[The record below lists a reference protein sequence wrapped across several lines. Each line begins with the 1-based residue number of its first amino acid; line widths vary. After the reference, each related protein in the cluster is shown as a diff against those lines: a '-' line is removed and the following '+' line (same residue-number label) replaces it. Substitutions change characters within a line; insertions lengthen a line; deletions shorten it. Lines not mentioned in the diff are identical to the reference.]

1 MDNSIIKK
9 LIKNLFDKPLENNNK
24 SLFVNRENEFQMLD
38 RILNFQPQGVYGLCG
53 ETGNGKTSFLNTTL
67 DYEIKSYFLAI
78 TEKEN
83 KEIIIADLLFKLCTY
98 ISKQEKGKLK
108 SLAEE
113 TRKWII
119 EETHVS
125 RSFQVGFNAVAA
137 GGVAKGS
144 SNVQRFSLFE
154 AKERLFEI
162 LTLVRDKHDKVLLI
176 IDELDKEK
184 KDEVLLILDSL
195 KQILFQDDLITVVS
209 LPFSIYREYAKDVMR
224 WNETGNLENIF
235 RDMFFLNPLNEDEIR
250 EMLLKRMAENNTLLS
265 NEIFHEIYRY
275 SDGNPRDAL
284 SITQEIILDN
294 RRKGFTRENVLS
306 TIKAKV
312 KRLISSTTEFTDIQ
326 KKILRSIAD
335 NPGKRSD
342 IVNQLDFLKNQTV
355 YTYINRFLNNGVLKE
370 TDGIIRLSGRFYYY
384 FQDS

>member
-53 ETGNGKTSFLNTTL
+53 ETGIGKTSFLNTTL

-125 RSFQVGFNAVAA
+125 RSFQVGFNAVAS

-144 SNVQRFSLFE
+144 SNVQRFNLFE

-265 NEIFHEIYRY
+265 NEVFHEIYRY

>member
-53 ETGNGKTSFLNTTL
+53 ETGIGKTSFLNTTL

-137 GGVAKGS
+137 GGLAKGS
-144 SNVQRFSLFE
+144 SNVQRFNLFE

-265 NEIFHEIYRY
+265 NEVFHEIYRY

>member
-144 SNVQRFSLFE
+144 SNVQRFNLFE

-265 NEIFHEIYRY
+265 NEVFHEIYRY

>member
-53 ETGNGKTSFLNTTL
+53 ETGIGKTSFLNTTL

-137 GGVAKGS
+137 GGLAKGS
-144 SNVQRFSLFE
+144 SNVQRFNLFE

-235 RDMFFLNPLNEDEIR
+235 RDMFFLKPLNEDEIR

-265 NEIFHEIYRY
+265 NEVFHEIYRY